1 MSTAISI
8 GTTGLTASSKQMDV
22 IGNNLA
28 NSNTLGFKASN
39 TYFASMLNQSLSSG
53 GSLQVG
59 SGVSV
64 AAIGTS
70 FQQGAFETT
79 GNATDLAIDGEGF
92 FIVEDAEGGI
102 YYTRAGNF
110 HISKEGYLVDANDYK
125 VLGYC
130 RTTTGTQAET
140 ITPISLKNVQS
151 VPQATTAVSMGINLN
166 DATGTG
172 EKFTV
177 SQTVYDSKGAQHNL
191 STVYQKTEQPG
202 TWGFTV
208 KLDDTE
214 GDVEYQG
221 VIFDEEGNLRKMY
234 MGDLNDL
241 THPAGKGVTLSAVNY
256 GQIFPTSGTV
266 KISYDGTNWSI
277 SESGGFPDA
286 TLDDSEAG
294 KIKISLDGDT
304 NYELTFEIND
314 ITKWAADDYFTFD
327 ISNDGRVLNKTVSSI
342 DGEITSKGEIVS
354 GDSWSTISD
363 IELTYNGSTWT
374 ATGKGCYTNMS
385 VSYQDYKINLD
396 LDGQGGADIVL
407 DLSESKDKW
416 VANDT
421 ISFSLVS
428 SIADLDDIGI
438 TFADLSNGATIGD
451 NNEVT
456 WQLKTDTINKLT
468 GYSSASVVQSLSA
481 DGYPSG
487 VLKSLSFGKDGTIT
501 GFFTNGQTSNL
512 GSILLA
518 NFPNPGGLKKVGNYF
533 ASTIESGTAI
543 INMAGTGGL
552 GEIISNTLEL
562 SNVDTAKEFINMIQ
576 AQRAY
581 QASARVITTANDM
594 LTELMNIKR

>member
-59 SGVSV
+59 SGVAV
-64 AAIGTS
+64 AAVGTQ

-79 GNATDLAIDGEGF
+79 GNAADLAIDGEGF
-92 FIVEDAEGGI
+92 FIVQDAEGGI

-110 HISKEGYLVDANDYK
+110 HISKEGYLVDTNDYK

-130 RTTTGTQAET
+130 RTTTGAQADT

-151 VPQATTAVSMGINLN
+151 VPQATTEISMGINLN
-166 DATGTG
+166 DATSEG

-177 SQTVYDSKGAQHNL
+177 SQTVYDSKGDQHNL
-191 STVYQKTEQPG
+191 STIYQKTEQPG

-208 KLDDTE
+208 KLDEEE
-214 GDVEYQG
+214 GNVEYHG
-221 VIFDEEGNLRKMY
+221 VIFDKDGNLSKMY
-234 MGDLNDL
+234 KGEMGTITGSHD
-241 THPAGKGVTLSAVNY
+241 VTLESLNR
-256 GQIFPTSGTV
+256 GQIFPTSGTIKV
-266 KISYDGTNWSI
+266 SYDGTDWSLA
-277 SESGGFPDA
+277 SKGGFPSAVIDA
-286 TLDDSEAG
+286 SEAG
-294 KIKISLDGDT
+294 KIKISLDGDS
-304 NYELTFEIND
+304 NYEITFEIND
-314 ITKWAADDYFTFD
+314 IANWEADDYFTFK
-327 ISNDGRVLNKTVSSI
+327 ISSDGRVINKEVSSTGGLI
-342 DGEITSKGEIVS
+342 TSDREVVNSDSWNTASTIKLTYSGSAWSATSKG
-354 GDSWSTISD
+354 
-363 IELTYNGSTWT
+363 
-374 ATGKGCYTNMS
+374 CYENMT
-385 VSYQDYKINLD
+385 VSYQNYKIYID
-396 LDGQGGADIVL
+396 LDGSGGADIVL
-407 DLSESKDKW
+407 DLSGSKDDW
-416 VANDT
+416 AANDT
-421 ISFSLVS
+421 IQFDLVS
-428 SIADLDDIGI
+428 TVADTSDIDIAFSDL
-438 TFADLSNGATIGD
+438 ANGAIIGD

-456 WQLKTDTINKLT
+456 WKLKTDTINKLT

-481 DGYPSG
+481 NGYPSG
-487 VLKSLSFGKDGTIT
+487 VLKSLSFGKDGSIT
-501 GFFTNGQTSNL
+501 GFFTNGQTSEL
-512 GSILLA
+512 GCVLLA

-543 INMAGTGGL
+543 INIAGTGGL
-552 GEIISNTLEL
+552 GEVISNTLEL

-581 QASARVITTANDM
+581 QASARVITTANEM

>member
-53 GSLQVG
+53 GALQVG
-59 SGVSV
+59 SGVAV
-64 AAIGTS
+64 AAIGTQ

-79 GNATDLAIDGEGF
+79 GSATDLAIDGEGF
-92 FIVEDAEGGI
+92 FIVQDPEGGV

-110 HISKEGYLVDANDYK
+110 HISKEGYLVDTNDYK

-130 RTTTGTQAET
+130 RTTTGSQADT

-151 VPQATTAVSMGINLN
+151 VPQATTQVSMGINLN
-166 DATGTG
+166 DATSKG

-191 STVYQKTEQPG
+191 STIYQKTKQPG

-208 KLDDTE
+208 KLDDVE
-214 GDVEYQG
+214 GEVEYHG
-221 VIFDEEGNLRKMY
+221 VVFDDDGNLKKIY
-234 MGDLNDL
+234 
-241 THPAGKGVTLSAVNY
+241 KGAMSVITSTQDKKVVVESVNY
-256 GQIFPTSGTV
+256 GQIYPASGTV
-266 KISYDGTNWSI
+266 KVAYDGNNWTITNK
-277 SESGGFPDA
+277 GGFPSA
-286 TLDDSEAG
+286 TLDTSEAG
-294 KIKISLDGDT
+294 KIKVNLDGSGE
-304 NYELTFEIND
+304 NELTFEIND
-314 ITKWAADDYFTFD
+314 ITKWAADDYFTFN
-327 ISNDGRVLNKTVSSI
+327 ISNDGRILNKSVTSKE
-342 DGEITSKGEIVS
+342 GLITSKNEVVS
-354 GDSWSTISD
+354 TDSWASTSNIK
-363 IELTYNGSTWT
+363 LKYTGNTW
-374 ATGKGCYTNMS
+374 AKESAGCYDGMT
-385 VSYQDYKINLD
+385 VSYQDYKIFID
-396 LDGQGGADIVL
+396 LDGSGGADII
-407 DLSESKDKW
+407 LSLKDSKDLW
-416 VANDT
+416 TANDT
-421 ISFSLVS
+421 IEFTLTSTVASV
-428 SIADLDDIGI
+428 ADLDL
-438 TFADLSNGATIGD
+438 TFADLANGAIIGD
-451 NNEVT
+451 NNKVT

-481 DGYPSG
+481 NGYPSG

-501 GFFTNGQTSNL
+501 GFFTNGQTSEL
-512 GSILLA
+512 GCVLLA

-543 INMAGTGGL
+543 INIAGTGGL
-552 GEIISNTLEL
+552 GEVISNTLEL

-581 QASARVITTANDM
+581 QASARVITTANEM